1 MQSRH
6 NAQYKVVPTGE
17 QAAEIIPQ
25 GDKMKIIFDEPQ
37 RSVTPGQSAVIYDGD
52 TVIGGG
58 RIIEAIK

>member
-1 MQSRH
+1 MRAAVKIRSR
-6 NAQYKVVPTGE
+6 AGE
-17 QAAEIIPQ
+17 QAAEITPQ

-37 RSVTPGQSAVIYDGD
+37 HSVTPGQSAVIYDGD